1 MRTFPGL
8 REKGIPQAYADVVRT
23 KVARQF
29 EELIYGDERVLEG
42 AFTFN
47 AFPLP
52 DNCVGISFEN
62 VTEQY
67 KARELVIENNRQLKE
82 AKDKAEESDRLKSA
96 FLANMSHE
104 IRTPMNGIM
113 GFSMM
118 LADPSAAKGNKG
130 FLSENCKFKL

>member
-1 MRTFPGL
+1 MLGNTLDENFPGL

-23 KVARQF
+23 KISKQF
-29 EELIYGDERVLEG
+29 DELIYGDERVIEG

-67 KARELVIENNRQLKE
+67 KGKGGNN
-82 AKDKAEESDRLKSA
+82 
-96 FLANMSHE
+96 
-104 IRTPMNGIM
+104 
-113 GFSMM
+113 
-118 LADPSAAKGNKG
+118 
-130 FLSENCKFKL
+130 